1 MSSNEKIG
9 TTRREIFKT
18 GVLAAVGAVAAT
30 AVFTT
35 PAQAKMA
42 QKAAMYQPKP
52 HGSQD
57 CLNCARFKPG
67 NTPAADGTCVI
78 VDGNVSPK
86 GWCAMYVPK
95 A

>member
-1 MSSNEKIG
+1 MNSHNG
-9 TTRREIFKT
+9 ATRREIFKS

-52 HGSQD
+52 HGAQA
-57 CLNCARFKPG
+57 CQNCSRFTPG
-67 NTPAADGTCVI
+67 KTPAADGTCMI
-78 VDGNVSPK
+78 VDGNVSPH

>member
-1 MSSNEKIG
+1 MSNDKTG

-18 GVLAAVGAVAAT
+18 GVLAVVGAVAAA
-30 AVFTT
+30 AVLSQ

-52 HGSQD
+52 HGSQA
-57 CLNCARFKPG
+57 CKNCGRFIAGK
-67 NTPAADGTCVI
+67 TPAADGTCVI
-78 VDGNVSPK
+78 VDGAVSPQ

-95 A
+95 K